1 MIFLDNA
8 STTPLCESGAQNLL
22 KYSTELFYNPSASYS
37 VGFENFKKIQ
47 NTKLKLAQK
56 LGVEFKNNIIFTGSA
71 TEATNLAIFGSYR
84 KNWKKA
90 VFSAGEHPSVYNCA
104 LELQARGVEVVFVD
118 LDKNGAVD
126 LEKLTSVLDENVAFI
141 SIMHVS
147 NETGAINNLEKI
159 ARIKQQ
165 KSPKAIFHVD
175 GVQAFGKIPVNLSQ
189 FQPDFY
195 TISAHKFHGPKG
207 LGALYALNPQKLK
220 PVTLGG
226 GQEYNLRSGTENLPA
241 IMALDGALSELE
253 SNDLIKVKK
262 INQSFKTKLKESLL
276 PEISIKIMEG
286 DNFSPYVISLSFK
299 GIKGEVLQN
308 LCDQN
313 GLLVSTGSAC
323 SSKKSGNRIL
333 ENIGHSAEEI
343 VGSIRVSCSRYTTL
357 EDAINGALI
366 LSDCANKLWRN
377 TR

>member
-343 VGSIRVSCSRYTTL
+343 VGSIRVSFSRYTTL